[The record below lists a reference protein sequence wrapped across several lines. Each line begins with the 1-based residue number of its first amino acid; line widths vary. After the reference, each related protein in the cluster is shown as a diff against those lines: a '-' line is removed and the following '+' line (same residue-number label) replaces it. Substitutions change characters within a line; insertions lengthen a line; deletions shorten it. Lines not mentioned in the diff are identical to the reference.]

1 MNRLKSTL
9 IIASTAL
16 LAFAGAA
23 IGQGQGLFGPFPV
36 IGGSSYCAAYGNN
49 NTCTSTVP
57 AGPVA
62 LTGNETILVNT
73 NLSQG
78 RSPQNA
84 LVTPAGLNAN
94 PITFQTVSQS
104 PLVTAA
110 TPISASNLNGG
121 VVYTSTGTIT
131 SANITLP
138 ANAAQNQQYQIS
150 SNRTITTLSVTAASG
165 DSIATNTTPTALTA
179 STTAPNGY
187 TFVCDKAGGSTCTW
201 HRLR

>member
-1 MNRLKSTL
+1 MKLRTTL
-9 IIASTAL
+9 FLS
-16 LAFAGAA
+16 A
-23 IGQGQGLFGPFPV
+23 IGLLGLMGVAAGQQGLFGPFPI
-36 IGGSSYCAAYGNN
+36 IGGSSYCSSTIN
-49 NTCTSTVP
+49 NTTCANTVP
-57 AGPVA
+57 AGPAA
-62 LTGNETILVNT
+62 LTGSETILVNT

-84 LVTPAGLNAN
+84 LATPATFNAN
-94 PITFQTVSQS
+94 PITFQTVTI
-104 PLVTAA
+104 PTMTAA
-110 TPISASNLNGG
+110 TPISASNLDGG

-138 ANAAQNQQYQIS
+138 ANAAQNQRYEIS

-165 DSIATNTTPTALTA
+165 DSMATNTTPTALTA

-187 TFVCDKAGGSTCTW
+187 TFVCDKAGGTTCTW

>member
-84 LVTPAGLNAN
+84 LVTPATLNAN
-94 PITFQTVSQS
+94 PIYFAPTIT
-104 PLVTAA
+104 TT
-110 TPISASNLNGG
+110 TPSISASNISGG
-121 VVYTSTGTIT
+121 VVFTSATTIT

-138 ANAAQNQQYQIS
+138 ANASQNQQYQIS

-165 DSIATNTTPTALTA
+165 DSMATNTTPTALTA

-187 TFVCDKAGGSTCTW
+187 TFICDKAGGSTCTW